1 MYSCFTLPARERG
14 AAARAGVLGEPLASV
29 RKKKGRWFARFVDA
43 SGRPRE
49 KVLPETVRREAAALH
64 LAHELQALQ
73 FAVREGLQSRPSTE
87 TLKDASARYLEAIRA
102 QRSWADTEARWR
114 NHILPVLGAVLVGQ
128 LRPTQVQALLAKI
141 EKAGL
146 SQQTRRH
153 VLVTLGACYRWLKR
167 DRVVSLNPVD
177 EVEPIPV
184 PEPTPVAL
192 TEDEVQSIARAA
204 PHDGMRRL
212 VLAGFYTG
220 MRPGELLGLVRG
232 DVHLEP
238 PPHIRVERTQ
248 GSKTTKTGRS
258 RLVPLSPPAAAL
270 FAEIL
275 RDVPGPPL
283 FLNKAGQ
290 PMQVREANKMFKR
303 AVRRAVADCP
313 SLASG
318 WLVRCRRK
326 GCGFSEERAT
336 WAKGERCPR
345 CSFTLWPTA
354 RLRPHVHVSLKTL
367 RSSAGTQ
374 MYERVGLEAASQFL
388 GHARQS
394 TTERSYVEKKHAGL
408 IEAVNRAFPGPPIH
422 QRELQPSPERPNDG
436 PPSPEPDTEPAI
448 H

>member
-1 MYSCFTLPARERG
+1 MLRPGLGRG
-14 AAARAGVLGEPLASV
+14 LFRDGVVATV
-29 RKKKGRWFARFVDA
+29 RKREGRWFARFVDA

-49 KVLPETVRREAAALH
+49 KVLPETVRRGAEALR
-64 LAHELQALQ
+64 LAHELQARE
-73 FAVREGLQSRPSTE
+73 FAVREGLQVKPSTE
-87 TLKDASARYLEAIRA
+87 TLNEASTRYLEAIRA
-102 QRSWADTEARWR
+102 QRSWKDTEARWR
-114 NHILPVLGAVLVGQ
+114 NHILPTLGKVLVGQ
-128 LRPTQVQALLAKI
+128 LRPTQVQALLAKL

-204 PHDGMRRL
+204 LHEGMRRL

-220 MRPGELLGLVRG
+220 MRPGEVLGMVRG

-238 PPHIRVERTQ
+238 PPHIRVERTL

-258 RLVPLSPPAAAL
+258 RVVPLSPPAAAL
-270 FAEIL
+270 FAELL
-275 RDVPGPPL
+275 RHVPGPRP
-283 FLNKAGQ
+283 FLNKAGE

-303 AVRRAVADCP
+303 AVRRAVADCQ
-313 SLASG
+313 SLAAG

-354 RLRPHVHVSLKTL
+354 RLRPHVSLKTL
-367 RSSAGTQ
+367 RSSAGTHI
-374 MYERVGLEAASQFL
+374 YERVGLEAASQFL

-394 TTERSYVEKKHAGL
+394 TTERSYVAKKHAGL

-422 QRELQPSPERPNDG
+422 QREPQPSPERPKDG
-436 PPSPEPDTEPAI
+436 QPSQEQDTEPVV